1 MLLLKNV
8 KLISV
13 VLISIIVII
22 FSASACGNSNNEKQ
36 PNTKDSV
43 NITTQTVKRPITDA
57 WVYRYNVQ
65 TGQSDFAACGY
76 IDQYTSLVTK
86 TDETVSGAVT
96 GTFMYLGSIKGYQNE
111 DKTIEVY
118 QVTLTE
124 ISENFILTNDSIE
137 LDYSGNKKMIE
148 VDGWIYMD
156 GNTIIAVSP
165 VYAENELI
173 E

>member
-1 MLLLKNV
+1 MKNV
-8 KLISV
+8 KL
-13 VLISIIVII
+13 VLVILILIIAII
-22 FSASACGNSNNEKQ
+22 FSASACGNSNNKKQ
-36 PNTKDSV
+36 PNAKGSV
-43 NITTQTVKRPITDA
+43 DKTTQTVKYPITDA

-124 ISENFILTNDSIE
+124 ISESFILTNDNIE

-165 VYAENELI
+165 LYAEN
-173 E
+173 